1 MDPVGEI
8 HQRRFSVACIPRT
21 TQRRLRLKKRQVK
34 RWIHGLITSVE
45 SLMEIHQ
52 RDVLV
57 FCIPRT
63 VQRRRP
69 MSQRVIR
76 EKMGLIL
83 YWRLKKRG

>member
-1 MDPVGEI
+1 MFVMSPPPHHLQI
-8 HQRRFSVACIPRT
+8 IYP
-21 TQRRLRLKKRQVK
+21 
-34 RWIHGLITSVE
+34 ITVCLLQVE

-52 RDVLV
+52 RDVPV

-83 YWRLKKRG
+83 YRRLKKRG